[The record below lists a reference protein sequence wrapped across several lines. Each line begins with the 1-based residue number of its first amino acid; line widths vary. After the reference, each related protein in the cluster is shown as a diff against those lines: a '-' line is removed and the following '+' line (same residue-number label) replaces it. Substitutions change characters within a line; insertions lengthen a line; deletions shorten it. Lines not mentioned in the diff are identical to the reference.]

1 MSFILQ
7 TSIVVRRLTTPIT
20 CQKSHNVRSYSPLLQ
35 SRQFQKI
42 STSASYQNISE
53 CFINSIKSEE
63 VNAIC
68 VVFVVSSQ
76 FSRKGMGK
84 CVQYDWN
91 PQYLICVIM
100 SVNPRRRCVQ
110 CGQMEVDRRRVLFL
124 AFRLISSTPSDS
136 SCSASWDTFSQKRSL
151 EWARLFSTALG
162 DIQKGKNPK
171 DQSSFDF
178 LLRHNQ
184 TLGMSLKISAWHDFH
199 GLLEKVRMSSSGFVS
214 CFLCDSCNVDT
225 VSLAHALHPK
235 ITSPP
240 IWEFRLC
247 LHSWHSQ
254 L

>member
-20 CQKSHNVRSYSPLLQ
+20 CQKSHNVRSYSLLLQ

-76 FSRKGMGK
+76 FSMKGMGK
-84 CVQYDWN
+84 CVQCDWK
-91 PQYLICVIM
+91 PQSLICVIM

-110 CGQMEVDRRRVLFL
+110 CRQMGVDRRRVLFL

-151 EWARLFSTALG
+151 EWARLFPTALG
-162 DIQKGKNPK
+162 DIQRGK
-171 DQSSFDF
+171 
-178 LLRHNQ
+178 
-184 TLGMSLKISAWHDFH
+184 I
-199 GLLEKVRMSSSGFVS
+199 
-214 CFLCDSCNVDT
+214 
-225 VSLAHALHPK
+225 PK
-235 ITSPP
+235 IKAALTFCSVITRRSGCHSKYPLDM
-240 IWEFRLC
+240 ISTASLRKWECPLLDLSLVFSVTPAMWTL
-247 LHSWHSQ
+247 WV
-254 L
+254 